1 MRLGV
6 PGTTLPATQE
16 AEGVEGV
23 LGEEDA
29 PSPPQEARL
38 RESPARKAKQ
48 EAGRG
53 DEAFKDAVETS
64 TPALLPLPK
73 NPAEKLQQLRARQLL
88 PQSSGVVVETVIRK
102 GHEQLTRRLK
112 AFSRKGAGEQL
123 HLMG

>member
-6 PGTTLPATQE
+6 PGTTLPAAQV
-16 AEGVEGV
+16 AEGVEGM
-23 LGEEDA
+23 LGEEGA
-29 PSPPQEARL
+29 PSPPQEAKASA
-38 RESPARKAKQ
+38 SPARKPRQ

-73 NPAEKLQQLRARQLL
+73 NPAQELQQLRPRQLL
-88 PQSSGVVVETVIRK
+88 PQASGVVVKTVIRE

-112 AFSRKGAGEQL
+112 AFSREGSGEQL
-123 HLMG
+123 HVMG